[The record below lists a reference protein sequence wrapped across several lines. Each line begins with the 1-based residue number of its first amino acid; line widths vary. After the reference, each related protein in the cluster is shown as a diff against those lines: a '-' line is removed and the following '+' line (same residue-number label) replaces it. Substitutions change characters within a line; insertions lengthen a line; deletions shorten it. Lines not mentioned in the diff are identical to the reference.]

1 VTAGSEGRARA
12 RVFVETGRSRVPV
25 LVRDGRLRVVHTG
38 TSGSSFFVA
47 PGRYV
52 VAVALPG
59 DRLIEEI
66 IDVGPGESR
75 AVAMADAIDDADA
88 RLGLSD
94 RVGLVSAGR
103 SPLPPGWQ
111 VARRL
116 ETFLPATLV
125 RRRPVLVGR
134 SLRTDRFSRT
144 EVLAPGVAFMEI
156 SDGGTSVA
164 LGLPADHISL
174 IIQDTGQAD
183 LALAAFPPGP
193 EAQLML
199 RYLAAN
205 DLERGALLLPDL
217 VRPTRFERIADEA
230 LLLGG
235 YLAVRLGG
243 SAPLPLPRDALW
255 LADTLAIAAEAAAA
269 AGSHGEA
276 AECLVELGMS
286 GIPRFTAGFSI
297 LVSRLRQYTREG
309 PARVSLTGGQR
320 REIDQLHEAYG
331 GVVPYVDL
339 TRPTTT
345 FRNLPGLVAA

>member
-1 VTAGSEGRARA
+1 MVSHQDSYVLLQDFAKDRLVLDSR
-12 RVFVETGRSRVPV
+12 RSS
-25 LVRDGRLRVVHTG
+25 
-38 TSGSSFFVA
+38 TSGR
-47 PGRYV
+47 GR
-52 VAVALPG
+52 
-59 DRLIEEI
+59 
-66 IDVGPGESR
+66 
-75 AVAMADAIDDADA
+75 
-88 RLGLSD
+88 
-94 RVGLVSAGR
+94 AGR

-235 YLAVRLGG
+235 YLAVRLGAGPRVAHRRPAARDRSASRGVRGRGPVRG
-243 SAPLPLPRDALW
+243 SDQ
-255 LADTLAIAAEAAAA
+255 ADHDVPE
-269 AGSHGEA
+269 
-276 AECLVELGMS
+276 
-286 GIPRFTAGFSI
+286 
-297 LVSRLRQYTREG
+297 
-309 PARVSLTGGQR
+309 PARPGCRMRRGTPADSRGLRRAVTACARHCSCRLGRPGHRVCPSLLVRGR
-320 REIDQLHEAYG
+320 RRHRAG
-331 GVVPYVDL
+331 W
-339 TRPTTT
+339 RPCW
-345 FRNLPGLVAA
+345 